1 MHETPFPPAVSGVL
15 VPCIAHACSRSPLNN
30 GGERWVILGVL
41 LRTFSHSRSRGEQL
55 AGVGWR
61 RVSHD
66 VSRVPLRELAGLLA
80 QNCLHTN
87 HVGL

>member
-1 MHETPFPPAVSGVL
+1 M
-15 VPCIAHACSRSPLNN
+15 
-30 GGERWVILGVL
+30 ILGVL
-41 LRTFSHSRSRGEQL
+41 LRTFSHSRSQGEQL